1 RRGARCAWSR
11 PSRRRAPA
19 RSIPLATAAAPAAAA
34 PSWSHRSWAY
44 SARLRGQ
51 ELSAQR
57 RRVGLDRRTGRSGST
72 RGDRT
77 MPFLTSETADERDSL
92 ATFSRQQIDQIA
104 TALHGLDREQLAM
117 VPSASGMSLG
127 ALARHVLLVAGRAVL
142 TFATAPEAPASP
154 SEDLQQFQ
162 AEGTIAPEALRAEDT
177 ADSLSQEL
185 RRVGEELAAAIRA
198 ADLETRG
205 PVPAQP
211 WFEGRE

>member
-1 RRGARCAWSR
+1 
-11 PSRRRAPA
+11 
-19 RSIPLATAAAPAAAA
+19 
-34 PSWSHRSWAY
+34 
-44 SARLRGQ
+44 
-51 ELSAQR
+51 
-57 RRVGLDRRTGRSGST
+57 
-72 RGDRT
+72 

-177 ADSLSQEL
+177 ADSLSQGL

-211 WFEGRE
+211 WFEGRETWTMRWYALHQIEENARHAGHADILRESIDGKGAYELNALADGQPWPPPGW

>member
-1 RRGARCAWSR
+1 
-11 PSRRRAPA
+11 
-19 RSIPLATAAAPAAAA
+19 
-34 PSWSHRSWAY
+34 
-44 SARLRGQ
+44 
-51 ELSAQR
+51 
-57 RRVGLDRRTGRSGST
+57 
-72 RGDRT
+72 

-211 WFEGRE
+211 WFEGRETWTMRWYALHQIEENARHAGHADILRESIDGKGAYELNALADGQPWPPPGW